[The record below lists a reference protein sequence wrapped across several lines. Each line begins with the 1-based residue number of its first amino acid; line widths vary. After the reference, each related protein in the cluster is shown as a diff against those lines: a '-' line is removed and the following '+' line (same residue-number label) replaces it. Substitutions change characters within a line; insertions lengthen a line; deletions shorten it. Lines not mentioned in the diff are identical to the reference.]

1 MIKIDGMNIN
11 YKIIGDGD
19 LVVLLHGWGQN
30 IEMMQPLVRGL
41 KNKKVL
47 IIDLPGF
54 GKSSEP
60 KSIWSIEDYADFVN
74 KIVNN
79 LGYNKCSIIGHSFG
93 GKIGLVYASKYDV
106 DKLILLAS
114 PYKVEIKKESLKLKV
129 LKKVK
134 KFPILNKAVE
144 FAKKHMGSTDYRN
157 ASGIMRDILVKHVNN
172 DITESVKK
180 IKCPVL
186 IIWGDNDVT
195 VDKSNAYELESLIK
209 DAGVVILPG
218 THYAYLEN
226 INQVIRIIKNFMGE

>member
-1 MIKIDGMNIN
+1 MLKIDGIDVN
-11 YKIIGDGD
+11 YKVIGDGD

-30 IEMMQPLVRGL
+30 IEMMQPLVAGL

-54 GKSSEP
+54 GKSCKP
-60 KSIWSIEDYADFVN
+60 NYAWSIEDYADFVN

-93 GKIGLVYASKYDV
+93 GKIGLIYASKYDV
-106 DKLILLAS
+106 DKLILFAS
-114 PYKVEIKKESLKLKV
+114 PYKVELKKESLKLKIFKKMKKIPF
-129 LKKVK
+129 LKET
-134 KFPILNKAVE
+134 VE

-172 DITESVKK
+172 DITENVKI

-226 INQVIRIIKNFMGE
+226 INQVIRIIKNFIGE

>member
-1 MIKIDGMNIN
+1 MLKIDGMDIN
-11 YKIIGDGD
+11 YKVIGDGD

-30 IEMMQPLVRGL
+30 IEMMQPLVRAL

-54 GKSSEP
+54 GNSSAP
-60 KSIWSIEDYADFVN
+60 NFVWSIEDYADFVN

-93 GKIGLVYASKYDV
+93 GKIGLFYASKYDV

-129 LKKVK
+129 FKKVK
-134 KFPILNKAVE
+134 KVPILKKTVE

-172 DITESVKK
+172 DITENVKK

>member
-1 MIKIDGMNIN
+1 MIKIDDMNIN

-30 IEMMQPLVRGL
+30 IEMMQPLIRGL

-226 INQVIRIIKNFMGE
+226 INQVIRIIKNFIGE

>member
-1 MIKIDGMNIN
+1 MIKIDDMNIN

-172 DITESVKK
+172 DITGSVKK

-226 INQVIRIIKNFMGE
+226 INQVIRIIKNFIGE

>member
-1 MIKIDGMNIN
+1 MIKIDDMNIN

-60 KSIWSIEDYADFVN
+60 NYVWSIEDYADFVN

-226 INQVIRIIKNFMGE
+226 INQVIRIIKNFIGE

>member
-1 MIKIDGMNIN
+1 MIKIDDMNIN

-218 THYAYLEN
+218 THYVYLEN
-226 INQVIRIIKNFMGE
+226 INQVIRIIKNFIGE

>member
-19 LVVLLHGWGQN
+19 LVILLHGWGQN

-54 GKSSEP
+54 GNSSEP
-60 KSIWSIEDYADFVN
+60 NYVWSIEDYADFVN

-134 KFPILNKAVE
+134 KVPILNKAVE

-226 INQVIRIIKNFMGE
+226 INQVIRIIKNFIGE

>member
-1 MIKIDGMNIN
+1 MIKIDDMNIN

-172 DITESVKK
+172 DITESVKR

-226 INQVIRIIKNFMGE
+226 INQVIRIIKNFIGE

>member
-1 MIKIDGMNIN
+1 MIKIDDMNIN

-30 IEMMQPLVRGL
+30 IDMMQPLIRGL

-226 INQVIRIIKNFMGE
+226 INQVIRIIKNFIGE

>member
-1 MIKIDGMNIN
+1 MIKIDDMNIN

-172 DITESVKK
+172 DITENVKK

-226 INQVIRIIKNFMGE
+226 INQVIRIIKNFIGE

>member
-1 MIKIDGMNIN
+1 MIKIDDMNIN

-226 INQVIRIIKNFMGE
+226 INQVIRIIKNFIGE

>member
-1 MIKIDGMNIN
+1 MIKIDDMNIN

-30 IEMMQPLVRGL
+30 IEMMQPLIRGL

>member
-1 MIKIDGMNIN
+1 MIKIDDMNIN

-54 GKSSEP
+54 GNSSEP
-60 KSIWSIEDYADFVN
+60 KSVWSIEDYADFVN

-226 INQVIRIIKNFMGE
+226 INQVIRIIKNFIGE